1 MRKKISLLLWL
12 SFLQVYQLKAQQQLF
27 LEKTEEVYVVS
38 GRNTDLT
45 MEARS
50 ILQQL
55 AEGQSRPF
63 SSVEFSLKYQQ
74 TKKVVRNST
83 VKITSSVEASDFR
96 IAGDVFYKGFDI
108 SEVLIPS
115 EMSFDYAL
123 QSLTNKLLVYSGNG
137 RVKIVNGTSSIFTTV
152 TTDSS
157 NGQWR
162 VDVNNQRFYYS
173 SNAVKIINERIAL
186 VKEYYA
192 ASMQLDQLHLK
203 LSTVNP
209 TDLERLDMHNAALI
223 DIEYSIGQLE
233 KRNFENTLN
242 LSFYDPLRFS
252 QRIEALKKE
261 TYARRMALNE
271 VKSTLYLHFY
281 NMALDM
287 HARGKVQMAKD
298 YFMRSLRENPHFA
311 PSAYQLALISY
322 REGNYDKA
330 DDLGTDIIKCMNPD
344 PDIHRLTI
352 ELLNDVYEKLL
363 KEAGQF
369 NSQKKYSDALLV
381 LDKANNLCQSINGVR
396 CNDQLGLEYK
406 KAHNGVYQSKL
417 DLARKA
423 YQENNLSK
431 AEGIVQDALRYR
443 DRHANEITN
452 TDDALSM
459 LKVIRQKRYENS
471 IENGRMQI
479 NQQQYDKALQSFKE
493 ADGLMKS
500 YSLVQNADLS
510 GLKKQAAK
518 PVILSKINK
527 GNDFVRLNNLA
538 EARKISKDVL
548 TMQTT
553 YDLISDEDINT
564 KFDVLK
570 QNIFSQE
577 CVNAQ
582 NQVNDRYKRMQ
593 EAIIRKDY
601 IEADLLYKEADKIL
615 QDYADCSLNGGT
627 LRAEHD
633 SIIPGY
639 VYQTLVKESVRLQG
653 SDQMADAVNKYQEA
667 ENYFQRYEVSRF
679 GLKHQSLVAAASE
692 KGTNEYLIYLGNYFR
707 GKKDLE
713 NSLLCYKALVS
724 RETPQRHFKD
734 DLYQLGIELALRDKL
749 KHPSASPKQKIL
761 EYTSG
766 DKNLG
771 KLGKGYRKGWK
782 MHS

>member
-1 MRKKISLLLWL
+1 
-12 SFLQVYQLKAQQQLF
+12 VCQLKAQQLF
-27 LEKTEEVYVVS
+27 LEKTEETYVIG
-38 GRNTDLT
+38 GRSTELT
-45 MEARS
+45 TEERS

-63 SSVEFSLKYQQ
+63 SSVEFNITYQQ

-83 VKITSSVEASDFR
+83 VRITSSVEASDFR
-96 IAGDVFYKGFDI
+96 ITGDIFYKGFDI

-123 QSLTNKLLVYSGNG
+123 QSLTNKLVVSSGNG
-137 RVKIVNGTSSIFTTV
+137 RVKILNRSSSVFTTV
-152 TTDSS
+152 NTDSLT
-157 NGQWR
+157 NQWR
-162 VDVNNQRFYYS
+162 IDLSKQKFYYS
-173 SNAVKIINERIAL
+173 SNAVKTINERIAL
-186 VKEYYA
+186 VKEYYV
-192 ASMQLDQLHLK
+192 ASLQMEQLHLK

-223 DIEYSIGQLE
+223 NIEYSIGQLE
-233 KRNFENTLN
+233 SRNFENILN
-242 LSFYDPLRFS
+242 LPLYDPLRYT
-252 QRIEALKKE
+252 QRLETLKKE
-261 TYARRMALNE
+261 TYIRRQAMNE

-287 HARGKVQMAKD
+287 QARGKVQMAKD
-298 YFMRSLRENPHFA
+298 YFMRSLRENPQFA
-311 PSAYQLALISY
+311 PSAYQMALISY
-322 REGNYDKA
+322 REGNYERA
-330 DDLGTDIIKCMNPD
+330 DDFGTDIIKCMNPD

-363 KEAGQF
+363 KEAEQLS
-369 NSQKKYSDALLV
+369 SQKKYADALLA
-381 LDKANNLCQSINGVR
+381 LDKARNLCQSINGVQ
-396 CNDQLGLEYK
+396 CNDQLGLGYN
-406 KAHNGVYQSKL
+406 KAHNGIYQAKL
-417 DLARKA
+417 DMARKA

-452 TDDALSM
+452 AEDALSM
-459 LKVIRQKRYENS
+459 LKAIRQKRYENI
-471 IENGRMQI
+471 IENGRTQI

-500 YSLVQNADLS
+500 YSLVQSAYLS

-527 GNDFVRLNNLA
+527 GNDFVRLNNMA
-538 EARKISKDVL
+538 EARKASRDVL

-553 YDLISDEDINT
+553 YELLDDEDINT
-564 KFDVLK
+564 RFTVLK

-582 NQVNDRYKRMQ
+582 NQVDGHHKRMQ
-593 EAIIRKDY
+593 EAINRKDF

-615 QDYADCSLNGGT
+615 QDFADCSLNSGT

-633 SIIPGY
+633 SIISGY
-639 VYQTLVKESVRLQG
+639 VYQTLVRESVRLQG
-653 SDQMADAVNKYQEA
+653 NNQMADAVNKYQEA

-679 GLKHQSLVAAASE
+679 GLNHKSQTAIASE
-692 KGTNEYLIYLGNYFR
+692 KGTDDYLIYLGNYFR

-713 NSLLCYKALVS
+713 NSLLCYKTLVS

-734 DLYQLGIELALRDKL
+734 DLYQLGIELGLRDKL
-749 KHPSASPKQKIL
+749 KYPTTNPKQKIL
-761 EYTSG
+761 EYTAG
-766 DKNLG
+766 NKNLG